1 MFQSLSGKK
10 VVIIGAS
17 SKIDLAVAKK
27 AAELGASVVVSSSSQ
42 NEFNQAAFE
51 KIEAINVDILNEDSV
66 NAFFE
71 QVGNFDH
78 LVVTSLEEQKLL
90 CSPIAEMA
98 TQTAQH
104 VMEKFWGTFFAVR
117 AAVKNIATNGSI
129 TLMPGISIFKTS
141 KLGGIS
147 VISAANGAITVFGRT
162 LAAELAPI
170 RVNMIAPGVVEDT
183 GVWSNQ
189 SDESKRSDLA
199 KWAETA
205 LPVQRLGQPEEIAQA
220 VLSLITNS
228 YITGVVLPVDGGLTV
243 L

>member
-17 SKIDLAVAKK
+17 SKIDLVVAEK
-27 AAELGASVVVSSSSQ
+27 AAELGASVVVSSPSQ
-42 NEFNQAAFE
+42 
-51 KIEAINVDILNEDSV
+51 NVDILNEDSV

-90 CSPIAEMA
+90 CSPIAEMS

-104 VMEKFWGTFFAVR
+104 GMEKFWGTFFAVR

-170 RVNMIAPGVVEDT
+170 RVNMIAPGVVENT
-183 GVWSNQ
+183 GVWSNH
-189 SDESKRSDLA
+189 DESKRADLA

-220 VLSLITNS
+220 VLSLMTNS
-228 YITGVVLPVDGGLTV
+228 YITGIILPVDGGLTV